1 VARETI
7 AVRVETG
14 TKKELDGIAAA
25 LERDRSYVAN
35 EALK

>member
-1 VARETI
+1 M